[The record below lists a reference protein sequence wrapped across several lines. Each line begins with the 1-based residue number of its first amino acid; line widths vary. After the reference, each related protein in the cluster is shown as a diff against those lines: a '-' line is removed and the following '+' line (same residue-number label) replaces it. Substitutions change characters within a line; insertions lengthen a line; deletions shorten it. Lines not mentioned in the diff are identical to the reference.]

1 MVVIY
6 KAQKQQK
13 QQEQQEQQK
22 SNEISAKTNNKNDM
36 KKAQCLLLLLLIE
49 KAKAKACATH
59 THRHEYMQ
67 SMCVCAER
75 GWRMALKGLCR
86 CAATATS
93 QKLMYDGD
101 LRLKCCSA

>member
-6 KAQKQQK
+6 KAQQQK
-13 QQEQQEQQK
+13 QQQK
-22 SNEISAKTNNKNDM
+22 SNEISAKTNNNSDM
-36 KKAQCLLLLLLIE
+36 KKAQFLLLFLLLIE

-59 THRHEYMQ
+59 THKHICMQ
-67 SMCVCAER
+67 YICVCAER

>member
-6 KAQKQQK
+6 KAQQQK
-13 QQEQQEQQK
+13 QQQK
-22 SNEISAKTNNKNDM
+22 SNEISAKTNNNSDK
-36 KKAQCLLLLLLIE
+36 KKAQFLLFLLLIE

-59 THRHEYMQ
+59 THKHICMQ
-67 SMCVCAER
+67 YICVCAER